1 MDRRSNMIGYKT
13 TWLLGL
19 KRNGLWA
26 KAGSQDTSYKTIEI
40 IQAKNNNNKVRWSV
54 KTP

>member
-40 IQAKNNNNKVRWSV
+40 IQAKMVRSDWV
-54 KTP
+54 QDLF

>member
-1 MDRRSNMIGYKT
+1 LDRRSNMIGWKT
-13 TWLLGL
+13 TCLLGL

-40 IQAKNNNNKVRWSV
+40 IQAKMVRSDWIQDLF
-54 KTP
+54 